1 MALTD
6 ERAGPRPEPDPAS
19 APAPGQPSPAGPH
32 EPQQARAHRKKPP
45 GPLKAAVALASR
57 PAAVAV
63 ALGVLLLG
71 CGLTGVAIAGHSGY
85 TPPRVAP
92 VKPVLPPVGHPQTP
106 PPPNSDQVSPP
117 VSLTIPVIGV
127 RAQIIHLG
135 LTPSGALQV
144 PATTTVAG
152 WYTGSPPP
160 GAIGSSIIAGHVD
173 SYLGPGIFYRLG
185 LLRPGD
191 RIYVRQKDGGLAVF
205 SVNSVHEYA
214 KIDFPTLRVYG
225 PTPTS
230 QLRLITCGGTF
241 DPQTGHYLSNI
252 VVYATLAP

>member
-6 ERAGPRPEPDPAS
+6 ERAGLWPGPDPAAS
-19 APAPGQPSPAGPH
+19 QQPPD
-32 EPQQARAHRKKPP
+32 HRKKPP
-45 GPLKAAVALASR
+45 GLLKAAAALAGR
-57 PAAVAV
+57 PAIIAVSI
-63 ALGVLLLG
+63 GVLLLG
-71 CGLTGVAIAGHSGY
+71 CGVTGVAIAAHSGY

-106 PPPNSDQVSPP
+106 PPPNSDQVAPP
-117 VSLTIPVIGV
+117 VSITIPVIGV

-135 LTPSGALQV
+135 LTSSGALQV
-144 PATTTVAG
+144 PGTTTVAG

-160 GAIGSSIIAGHVD
+160 GAIGSSIIAGHID
-173 SYLGPGIFYRLG
+173 SYQGPGIFYRLG

-191 RIYVRQKDGGLAVF
+191 RVYIKQQDGGVAVF
-205 SVNSVHEYA
+205 SVNSVREYP
-214 KIDFPTLRVYG
+214 KIDFPTLQVYG
-225 PTPTS
+225 AVPTS

-241 DPQTGHYLSNI
+241 DPQTGHYLSNV